1 MLKVPPARE
10 FFFHLLVSLASR
22 EDLEKLRD
30 NRQFFF
36 FADTSNLFVVF
47 MSTFLNI
54 FHLSPLFYSPLLHIF
69 FISHLIQV
77 DQHSL
82 CSELICHFVL
92 APVIVVLPVQESP
105 PVKGKQ

>member
-36 FADTSNLFVVF
+36 FADTSNLFVIF
-47 MSTFLNI
+47 ISTFSNI
-54 FHLSPLFYSPLLHIF
+54 FHLSSLFYSPLLHIF
-69 FISHLIQV
+69 LLTNV
-77 DQHSL
+77 G
-82 CSELICHFVL
+82 FVWN
-92 APVIVVLPVQESP
+92 
-105 PVKGKQ
+105 